1 MFGLTPYT
9 LSHVVITLMAIVAGL
24 VVAYGLVT
32 SRRLDGWTLAFLVL
46 TVATSVTGF
55 FFPIHGLTPALV
67 VGVISMI
74 LLTIAVAARYQF
86 RLAGAWRWIYVVTVL
101 TSLWFNVFVLI
112 VQSFQKIRP
121 LHDLAPT
128 QSELPFALA
137 QGGTLILFIVVGIA
151 AVRRFTPA

>member
-1 MFGLTPYT
+1 MFGLTPFT
-9 LSHVVITLMAIVAGL
+9 LTHVVITLIAIVAGL

-32 SRRLDGWTLAFLVL
+32 SRRLDGWTLAFLVF

-86 RLAGAWRWIYVVTVL
+86 RLAGAWRWIYVVTAL
-101 TSLWFNVFVLI
+101 TALWFNVFVLI
-112 VQSFQKIRP
+112 VQSFQKIPP
-121 LHDLAPT
+121 LHNLAPT
-128 QSELPFALA
+128 QSEPPFAIA
-137 QGGTLILFIVVGIA
+137 QGGALVLFIIVGIA
-151 AVRRFTPA
+151 AVRRFTPT